1 MKKIILFTITF
12 LLISLIQL
20 NAQES
25 TNYSRKDLIHIEG
38 FTSTANPEGVYD
50 LTWEIGQE
58 LINAQD
64 NFSKKKDL
72 KDYIKR
78 NELQKIADSYIN
90 EILKPEI
97 AITKIRSRQRD
108 ECFCLEALN
117 SLLLGIF
124 PKSNNNKFDNK

>member
-78 NELQKIADSYIN
+78 NELQKN
-90 EILKPEI
+90 
-97 AITKIRSRQRD
+97 R
-108 ECFCLEALN
+108 
-117 SLLLGIF
+117 
-124 PKSNNNKFDNK
+124 